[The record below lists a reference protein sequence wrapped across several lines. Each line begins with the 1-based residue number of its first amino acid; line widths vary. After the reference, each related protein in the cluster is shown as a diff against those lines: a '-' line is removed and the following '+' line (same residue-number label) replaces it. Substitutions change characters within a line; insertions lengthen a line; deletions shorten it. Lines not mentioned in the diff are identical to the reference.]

1 MFGSLGDVVLELLLL
16 LGFMLLSPV
25 PGAFDVSVVEPV
37 PVCVLSTGPVAG
49 AAGRV
54 WSMPV
59 LEPVVLEVDPAALP
73 DAVPVVSRLRS
84 RGAFVSD
91 ELDWRIELSV
101 AVRPAA
107 WCFDFALPILLQSQS
122 HLSSFAAVLEEDA
135 TLRSDVVAD
144 EEVDIDPRSEVLL
157 SVAVLARGCVLSGG
171 AAVSFG
177 GFETLALLGRSSR
190 VCAIAAGAARARAR
204 IEVRASFIG
213 CLRESCSARQ
223 SRWR

>member
-1 MFGSLGDVVLELLLL
+1 LFGSLGEVVLELLLL

-59 LEPVVLEVDPAALP
+59 LEPVVLLEVEPAALP
-73 DAVPVVSRLRS
+73 AAVPLVSRPRS
-84 RGAFVSD
+84 RGAFVSE

-122 HLSSFAAVLEEDA
+122 HLSSFAAVSEEDA
-135 TLRSDVVAD
+135 TLRSDFVAD
-144 EEVDIDPRSEVLL
+144 EELEIEPRSEVLL
-157 SVAVLARGCVLSGG
+157 SVGVVARGCVLSGG

-213 CLRESCSARQ
+213 ASVRV
-223 SRWR
+223 